1 MGLRLGLGG
10 SSGCRLRSLGSQGMR
25 SGTLAVPRA
34 EVRGYAHN
42 THAAGQCLWA
52 RVTALPGAVCPSLS
66 ACAHL
71 SLSCVGPREGLCAHL
86 VGPESEGVWV
96 RLGARVPSSLSIGTT
111 PTLKCLPVST

>member
-42 THAAGQCLWA
+42 TRCWAVSVGQSDCPA
-52 RVTALPGAVCPSLS
+52 RGC
-66 ACAHL
+66 
-71 SLSCVGPREGLCAHL
+71 
-86 VGPESEGVWV
+86 
-96 RLGARVPSSLSIGTT
+96 LSIFVCMCT
-111 PTLKCLPVST
+111 PVSFMCGP